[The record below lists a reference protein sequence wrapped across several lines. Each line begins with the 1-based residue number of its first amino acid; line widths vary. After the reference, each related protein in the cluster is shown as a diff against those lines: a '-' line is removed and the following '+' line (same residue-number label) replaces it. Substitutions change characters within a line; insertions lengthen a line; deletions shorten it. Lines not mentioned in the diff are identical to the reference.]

1 MKAANKTTIVV
12 IGCVCSMMMLA
23 ILEAVDGVELA
34 RQVFFDVVLFLAFWL
49 AVGLVISLT
58 GKILSWMSGAKAG
71 EVRGEIAPSVAL
83 LLVALAIVVL
93 YAYFVIVPV
102 VAVPEVEQTGI
113 GSFWLVC
120 SVITSMISLPVAA
133 GLAEML

>member
-1 MKAANKTTIVV
+1 MKAANKTTMLV
-12 IGCVCSMMMLA
+12 ICCVCSMMMLA

>member
-1 MKAANKTTIVV
+1 M
-12 IGCVCSMMMLA
+12 
-23 ILEAVDGVELA
+23 
-34 RQVFFDVVLFLAFWL
+34 
-49 AVGLVISLT
+49 VISLT
-58 GKILSWMSGAKAG
+58 GKILFWMSGAKAG
-71 EVRGEIAPSVAL
+71 EARGEIAPSVAL
-83 LLVALAIVVL
+83 LLVAVAIVVL

-102 VAVPEVEQTGI
+102 VAVPGVEQTGI